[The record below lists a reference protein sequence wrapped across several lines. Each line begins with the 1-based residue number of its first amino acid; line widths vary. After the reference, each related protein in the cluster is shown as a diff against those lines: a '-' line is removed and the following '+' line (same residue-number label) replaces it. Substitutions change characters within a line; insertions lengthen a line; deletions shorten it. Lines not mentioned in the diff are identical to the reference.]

1 MLLDIA
7 FVVIGLVLIL
17 WGASALTDG
26 ASAIARRMG
35 VSDLVVGLTV
45 VSFGTSAPELTISVV
60 SSLNGN
66 AGLAVGNI
74 VGSNIFNICAII
86 GITALIRP
94 VPVERSLM
102 SNEIPLVVLSSLVL
116 LAMGC
121 GPLLDGAPAAV
132 LTRVDGILL
141 LLFFAVFMRYV
152 FASAK
157 NGGDADSPEASPM
170 PVWKAIGM
178 TVLGLAALIWGG
190 DKFVDGAATIAAAM
204 GISEA
209 VIGLTVVAVGTSLP
223 ELATSV
229 TAALK
234 GRTGIAVGNVIGSNI
249 FNIFM
254 VLGAAATVRQLPFAG
269 IGMPDLLL
277 LTGVSM
283 LFWLSGRVIGHNVIT
298 RGEGTVFVVIYVAY
312 MTWVVAGALNLF

>member
-94 VPVERSLM
+94 VPVDRSLM

-157 NGGDADSPEASPM
+157 NGGDADSPETSPM

-190 DKFVDGAATIAAAM
+190 DKFVDGAAAIAAAM

-269 IGMPDLLL
+269 IGLPDLLL

-298 RGEGTVFVVIYVAY
+298 RGEGTVFVIIYVAY

>member
-94 VPVERSLM
+94 VPVDRSLM

-121 GPLLDGAPAAV
+121 GSLLDGAAAV

-157 NGGDADSPEASPM
+157 NGGDADSHEASPM

-190 DKFVDGAATIAAAM
+190 DKFVDGAAAIAAAM

-269 IGMPDLLL
+269 IGLPDLLL

-298 RGEGTVFVVIYVAY
+298 RSEGTVFVVIYVAY

>member
-94 VPVERSLM
+94 VPVDRSLM

-121 GPLLDGAPAAV
+121 GPQLDGAPAAV

-157 NGGDADSPEASPM
+157 NGGEADSHEASPM

-190 DKFVDGAATIAAAM
+190 DKFVDGAAAIAAAM

-269 IGMPDLLL
+269 IGLPDLLL

-298 RGEGTVFVVIYVAY
+298 RGEGTVFVIIYVAY

>member
-1 MLLDIA
+1 MLLDVA
-7 FVVIGLVLIL
+7 FLILGLVLIL

-26 ASAIARRMG
+26 ASALARRMG

-60 SSLNGN
+60 SSLNGS
-66 AGLAVGNI
+66 AGLAIGNI

-86 GITALIRP
+86 GITALLRP
-94 VPVERSLM
+94 VPVDRGLM
-102 SNEIPLVVLSSLVL
+102 SNEIPLVLLSSLVL

-157 NGGDADSPEASPM
+157 DGESDDSAGAKPM
-170 PVWKAIGM
+170 PVWKAAGL
-178 TVLGLAALIWGG
+178 TLAGLAALVWGG
-190 DKFVDGAATIAAAM
+190 DKFVDGASAVAAAM

-209 VIGLTVVAVGTSLP
+209 VIGLTIVAVGTSLP

-229 TAALK
+229 TAAVK

-254 VLGAAATVRQLPFAG
+254 VLGAASTVREIPFSG
-269 IGMPDLLL
+269 IGLPDLLL
-277 LTGVSM
+277 LVGVSL

-298 RGEGTVFVVIYVAY
+298 RGEGAVFVAVYVGY
-312 MTWVVAGALNLF
+312 MAWVVAGAISQ

>member
-94 VPVERSLM
+94 VPVDRSLM

-132 LTRVDGILL
+132 LTRVDGILQ
-141 LLFFAVFMRYV
+141 
-152 FASAK
+152 
-157 NGGDADSPEASPM
+157 
-170 PVWKAIGM
+170 IGRAH
-178 TVLGLAALIWGG
+178 V
-190 DKFVDGAATIAAAM
+190 
-204 GISEA
+204 
-209 VIGLTVVAVGTSLP
+209 
-223 ELATSV
+223 
-229 TAALK
+229 
-234 GRTGIAVGNVIGSNI
+234 
-249 FNIFM
+249 
-254 VLGAAATVRQLPFAG
+254 
-269 IGMPDLLL
+269 
-277 LTGVSM
+277 
-283 LFWLSGRVIGHNVIT
+283 
-298 RGEGTVFVVIYVAY
+298 
-312 MTWVVAGALNLF
+312 

>member
-94 VPVERSLM
+94 VPVDRSLM

-157 NGGDADSPEASPM
+157 NGGDADSPETSPM

-190 DKFVDGAATIAAAM
+190 DKFVDGAAAIAAAM

-269 IGMPDLLL
+269 IGLTDLLL

-298 RGEGTVFVVIYVAY
+298 RGEGTVFVIIYVAY

>member
-1 MLLDIA
+1 
-7 FVVIGLVLIL
+7 
-17 WGASALTDG
+17 
-26 ASAIARRMG
+26 
-35 VSDLVVGLTV
+35 
-45 VSFGTSAPELTISVV
+45 
-60 SSLNGN
+60 
-66 AGLAVGNI
+66 
-74 VGSNIFNICAII
+74 
-86 GITALIRP
+86 
-94 VPVERSLM
+94 
-102 SNEIPLVVLSSLVL
+102 
-116 LAMGC
+116 
-121 GPLLDGAPAAV
+121 
-132 LTRVDGILL
+132 
-141 LLFFAVFMRYV
+141 
-152 FASAK
+152 
-157 NGGDADSPEASPM
+157 
-170 PVWKAIGM
+170 M

-190 DKFVDGAATIAAAM
+190 DKFVDGAAAIAAAM

-269 IGMPDLLL
+269 IGLPDLLL
-277 LTGVSM
+277 LTGVSI

-298 RGEGTVFVVIYVAY
+298 RSEGTVFVVIYVAY

>member
-94 VPVERSLM
+94 VPVDRSLM

-157 NGGDADSPEASPM
+157 NSGDADSPEVSPM

-190 DKFVDGAATIAAAM
+190 DKFVDGAAAIAAAM

-269 IGMPDLLL
+269 IGLPDLLL
-277 LTGVSM
+277 LTGVSI

-298 RGEGTVFVVIYVAY
+298 RSEGTVFVIIYVAY